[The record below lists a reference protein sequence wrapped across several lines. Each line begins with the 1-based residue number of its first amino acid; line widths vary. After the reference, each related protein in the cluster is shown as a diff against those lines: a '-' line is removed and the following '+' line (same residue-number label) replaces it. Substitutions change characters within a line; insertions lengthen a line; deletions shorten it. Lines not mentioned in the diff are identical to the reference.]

1 MTSVFGGLATD
12 SYDRH
17 YSDSDLVR
25 RIWHYVQPYKVRL
38 ATVVLSLILLS
49 LLSAAFP
56 VLVAQG
62 VDQIAAGGGQAV
74 LIRLIAI
81 IMALGVVVWVLNYI
95 RFRGFN
101 TLIGDVVLEMRSNAF
116 KAAVFH
122 DLAFYD
128 EHISG
133 KVISRVT
140 SDTHEFGQTMRLVGD
155 ILNQVAVVLV
165 LLVVLFGIEWRLAC
179 LQLVL
184 SPLLFYLVKGWRKI
198 ARKVTRQGT
207 RAMANVNSAI
217 QEAITGISV
226 AKNFRQEGAIYGEFS
241 AVNTESYRINFRRG
255 LVLSTVFPVL
265 HGLVGIGVA
274 LMLYAGG
281 RAAGIGLISAGA
293 WYLFVSTV
301 DRFWFPIMQLAA
313 FWSQFQ
319 GGLAAAERVFA
330 LIDAE
335 SMVLQTD
342 STGSTLIPGDITF
355 EKVDFHYEKNEQ
367 VLNDFSLQIDA
378 GQSIALVGHT
388 GAGKSSLVKLLAR
401 FYEFQSG
408 LICVGGRDIRTFD
421 LQDYRRQIGIV
432 SQSPFL
438 FSGSLADNIRYA
450 CPEASDS
457 AILEVAHSIGD
468 GEWLYALPDG
478 IKTDV
483 GERGSRLS
491 LGQRQLVSLNRVLLQ
506 DPTLFLLDEAT
517 ASVDPFTES
526 QIQEALDLIV
536 KNRTSILIAHRL
548 STVRSADVIIVMRQ
562 GKIIERGNHST
573 LMGSS
578 GHYADLYN
586 TYFRHQSLEY
596 IEAIGKN

>member
-1 MTSVFGGLATD
+1 M
-12 SYDRH
+12 
-17 YSDSDLVR
+17 
-25 RIWHYVQPYKVRL
+25 I
-38 ATVVLSLILLS
+38 
-49 LLSAAFP
+49 
-56 VLVAQG
+56 VAQG
-62 VDQIAAGGGQAV
+62 VDQIASGGGQAI

-81 IMALGVVVWVLNYI
+81 IMVIGVVVWVLNYI
-95 RFRGFN
+95 RFRGFT
-101 TLIGDVVLEMRSNAF
+101 TLIADVVLEMRSDAF

-165 LLVVLFGIEWRLAC
+165 LLVFLFRIEWRLAC

-184 SPLLFYLVKGWRKI
+184 TPLLFYLVKGWRKI

-226 AKNFRQEGAIYGEFS
+226 AKNFRQEGSIYGEFS

-281 RAAGIGLISAGA
+281 RAAGVGLISAGA

-335 SMVLQTD
+335 SMVLQTE

-367 VLNDFSLQIDA
+367 VLNDFSLQIAA
-378 GQSIALVGHT
+378 GQSVALVGHT

-457 AILEVAHSIGD
+457 DILEVAHSIGD

-491 LGQRQLVSLNRVLLQ
+491 LGQRQLVALNRVLLQ

-573 LMGSS
+573 LMGCS

>member
-1 MTSVFGGLATD
+1 
-12 SYDRH
+12 
-17 YSDSDLVR
+17 
-25 RIWHYVQPYKVRL
+25 
-38 ATVVLSLILLS
+38 
-49 LLSAAFP
+49 
-56 VLVAQG
+56 
-62 VDQIAAGGGQAV
+62 
-74 LIRLIAI
+74 
-81 IMALGVVVWVLNYI
+81 
-95 RFRGFN
+95 
-101 TLIGDVVLEMRSNAF
+101 
-116 KAAVFH
+116 
-122 DLAFYD
+122 
-128 EHISG
+128 
-133 KVISRVT
+133 
-140 SDTHEFGQTMRLVGD
+140 
-155 ILNQVAVVLV
+155 
-165 LLVVLFGIEWRLAC
+165 
-179 LQLVL
+179 
-184 SPLLFYLVKGWRKI
+184 
-198 ARKVTRQGT
+198 
-207 RAMANVNSAI
+207 MANVNSAI

-241 AVNTESYRINFRRG
+241 AINAESYRINFRRG

-335 SMVLQTD
+335 PMVFQTAD
-342 STGSTLIPGDITF
+342 AGSNLMPGDITF
-355 EKVDFHYEKNEQ
+355 EKVDFHYKKNEQ
-367 VLNDFSLQIDA
+367 VLNDFSLQISA
-378 GQSIALVGHT
+378 GQSVALVGHT

-408 LICVGGRDIRTFD
+408 TIYIGGRDVRTFD
-421 LQDYRRQIGIV
+421 LQEYRRQIGIV

-450 CPEASDS
+450 CPGATDID
-457 AILEVAHSIGD
+457 ILEVAHSIGD
-468 GEWLYALPDG
+468 GEWLHALPEG
-478 IKTDV
+478 IQTDV

-491 LGQRQLVSLNRVLLQ
+491 LGQRQLVALNRVLLQ
-506 DPTLFLLDEAT
+506 DPVLFLLDEAT

-548 STVRSADVIIVMRQ
+548 STVRSADLIIVMRQ
-562 GKIIERGNHST
+562 GEIIERGNHME
-573 LMGSS
+573 LMKSS
-578 GHYADLYN
+578 GHYADLYD

-596 IEAIGKN
+596 IESIGKG

>member
-1 MTSVFGGLATD
+1 MSRYGADAEVSGSIEVSGSAIFNEGSLDAD
-12 SYDRH
+12 FRVE
-17 YSDSDLVR
+17 SDSNTHML
-25 RIWHYVQPYKVRL
+25 YV
-38 ATVVLSLILLS
+38 
-49 LLSAAFP
+49 
-56 VLVAQG
+56 
-62 VDQIAAGGGQAV
+62 DAG
-74 LIRLIAI
+74 
-81 IMALGVVVWVLNYI
+81 N
-95 RFRGFN
+95 
-101 TLIGDVVLEMRSNAF
+101 
-116 KAAVFH
+116 
-122 DLAFYD
+122 
-128 EHISG
+128 
-133 KVISRVT
+133 SR
-140 SDTHEFGQTMRLVGD
+140 
-155 ILNQVAVVLV
+155 
-165 LLVVLFGIEWRLAC
+165 
-179 LQLVL
+179 
-184 SPLLFYLVKGWRKI
+184 
-198 ARKVTRQGT
+198 
-207 RAMANVNSAI
+207 
-217 QEAITGISV
+217 
-226 AKNFRQEGAIYGEFS
+226 
-241 AVNTESYRINFRRG
+241 
-255 LVLSTVFPVL
+255 
-265 HGLVGIGVA
+265 VGIGTSSPDYELDVA
-274 LMLYAGG
+274 GNIGLNEYLYHNGDADTYIQLSDDELVLYAGG

-491 LGQRQLVSLNRVLLQ
+491 LGQRQLVALNRVLLQ

>member
-38 ATVVLSLILLS
+38 AIVVVSLILLS

-56 VLVAQG
+56 VIVAQG
-62 VDQIAAGGGQAV
+62 VDQIASGGGQAI

-81 IMALGVVVWVLNYI
+81 IMVIGVVVWVLNYI
-95 RFRGFN
+95 RFRGFT
-101 TLIGDVVLEMRSNAF
+101 TLIADVVLEMRSDAF

-165 LLVVLFGIEWRLAC
+165 LLVVLFRIEWRLAC

-184 SPLLFYLVKGWRKI
+184 TPLLFYLVKGWRKI

-217 QEAITGISV
+217 QE
-226 AKNFRQEGAIYGEFS
+226 
-241 AVNTESYRINFRRG
+241 VNTESYRINFRRG

-281 RAAGIGLISAGA
+281 RAAGVGLISAGA

-335 SMVLQTD
+335 SMVLQTE

-367 VLNDFSLQIDA
+367 VLNDFSLQIAA
-378 GQSIALVGHT
+378 GQSVALVGHT

-457 AILEVAHSIGD
+457 DILEVAHSIGD

-491 LGQRQLVSLNRVLLQ
+491 LGQRQLVALNRVLLQ
-506 DPTLFLLDEAT
+506 VPTLFLLDEAT

-573 LMGSS
+573 LMGCS